1 MALAFARAGRGAI
14 TPVFLL
20 TDEKV
25 LQVVVG
31 LGVSRRSSC
40 RRGAPRPGLMAL
52 AFARA
57 GRGAITP
64 VFLLTDEKVL
74 QVVVGLGVSRRS
86 SCSSGCCWGRTVQH
100 TSGLNHHHSPPA
112 RPQSTVR
119 PAPVRGGRPRRGT
132 VPRRVCGACS
142 CVRGKASSADAPVLL
157 TDEKVLGV
165 VAGLVV
171 SRRSSSRS
179 GCCWG
184 RIVEHI
190 SGLNYCCGLP
200 AWSESLVW
208 PAPVRGGRVDGGI
221 GGGERRVWPAPV

>member
-25 LQVVVG
+25 LQMVVG

-74 QVVVGLGVSRRS
+74 QMVVGLGVSRRSSCSSGCCWGRTVQHTSGLNHHHSPPARPESTVRPAPVRGGRPRRGTVPRRVCGARSCVRGKASSAKSPVFLLAEEKVLGFVAGLGVSRRS

-119 PAPVRGGRPRRGT
+119 PAPV
-132 VPRRVCGACS
+132 
-142 CVRGKASSADAPVLL
+142 
-157 TDEKVLGV
+157 
-165 VAGLVV
+165 
-171 SRRSSSRS
+171 
-179 GCCWG
+179 
-184 RIVEHI
+184 
-190 SGLNYCCGLP
+190 
-200 AWSESLVW
+200 
-208 PAPVRGGRVDGGI
+208 
-221 GGGERRVWPAPV
+221 